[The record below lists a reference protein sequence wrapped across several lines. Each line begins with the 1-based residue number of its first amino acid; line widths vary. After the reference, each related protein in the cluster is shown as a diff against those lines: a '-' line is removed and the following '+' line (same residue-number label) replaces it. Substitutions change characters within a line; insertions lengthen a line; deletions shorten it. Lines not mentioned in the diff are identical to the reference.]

1 MEEELKKKKKELERK
16 LSSVYGPN
24 QFDRDFRDILDELP
38 KINES
43 VIFIDRCLYITDT
56 YTSRFDRQAFIGE
69 ILNPKSSLRKICFP
83 SKAYE
88 RLVFWVPIHIMF
100 RYNLSHIYK
109 FEGEF
114 ESYKFPDNLDE
125 LWKIEDRLEEFAI
138 SKPIKLREYTA
149 IKEEIA
155 LINDKLKEIY
165 YQKNLATRAKR
176 KEEKLAKEKAIK
188 DEISKVAK
196 ENKEKFMLIAALEHL
211 TDIEFEK
218 IVIPEYTKRLKRM
231 IK

>member
-16 LSSVYGPN
+16 LSLVYGPH
-24 QFDRDFRDILDELP
+24 QFDRDFREILDELP

-56 YTSRFDRQAFIGE
+56 YTSKFDRQAFINE
-69 ILNPKSSLRKICFP
+69 ILKPNSSLRRICFP
-83 SKAYE
+83 SKSYN

-114 ESYKFPDNLDE
+114 ESYKFPDNLDK
-125 LWKIEDRLEEFAI
+125 LWRIEDRLEDFAN
-138 SKPIKLREYTA
+138 SKPIKLREYTT
-149 IKEEIA
+149 IEEELA

-188 DEISKVAK
+188 DEVTKVAK
-196 ENKEKFMLIAALEHL
+196 KNKEKLLLISMLEHL
-211 TDIEFEK
+211 TDVEFEK
-218 IVIPEYTKRLKRM
+218 IVVPEYIKRLKRV